1 MDTTATTP
9 PLTPPAT
16 GPVAGPVTGPVT
28 GHIAS
33 DDDAL
38 TQLDPAYVTSLR
50 LGAVVTAIPFLI
62 GAVVVENVL
71 HSAGDGAFPLPFGVL
86 IALVVF
92 VALVFIVRLPMRRWQ
107 ARGYNMS
114 VDRLRVVRGI
124 MWRSDTVV
132 PFSRVQHI
140 DVDQG
145 PIERYLDIA
154 TLTLHTAGSHNAS
167 VHLPGLN
174 HAVATQMR
182 EDIRQHI
189 KRDTL

>member
-1 MDTTATTP
+1 MDTAFDST

-16 GPVAGPVTGPVT
+16 GPATGPAT
-28 GHIAS
+28 APDAS

-50 LGAVVTAIPFLI
+50 LSAVVTAIPFLI
-62 GAVVVENVL
+62 GAIVAENVL
-71 HSAGDGAFPLPFGVL
+71 HSAGDGGIETVWPLPFGVL
-86 IALVVF
+86 IGLVVF
-92 VALVFIVRLPMRRWQ
+92 VALVFIIRLPMRRWQ

-132 PFSRVQHI
+132 PFGRVQHI

-174 HAVATQMR
+174 HAVATRMR